1 MQTGRRFAGLQ
12 YNVFSA
18 QVELFNNTKIMAVD
32 YALNLEQLYFAKTC
46 RGCHMLKRFT
56 LVQRII
62 AGYTLLIAIFAFVG
76 LSARQSLSDV
86 AANTQSAYQNVVP
99 LVSLSRYLPVQFYG
113 VMDEVTRIVFIETE
127 VTEDDKQKAA
137 EAAGAVQQH
146 FNELAS
152 QAELVGNQ
160 FNQDIDAI
168 GSIVETVD
176 TAVMNLV
183 NLAEQVKRADADR
196 NVYLDSFINEWNRSL
211 DLVETLQNTDDR
223 ALARFYR
230 RFSGTIE
237 PTMTIV
243 EELFETT
250 DIDAA
255 QEKVGTL
262 RDIRA
267 AVDPII
273 EQVEARQGTT
283 RPMIEARQKLDSL
296 LDEQAS
302 LSRFHIEWVV
312 TNKQLLG
319 AIGIWQESVDQSRA
333 LVDQMIERVAQ
344 FAAVQ
349 QQDSSTTRDRANTSL
364 TIGMLVSLL
373 AAIAIGFSVYLS
385 ISGPLKTLVTAL
397 TKVSNGDL
405 RDQLPASGRDEL
417 SQISKMV
424 NVLINKLAAVI
435 TELDGSATQLVDS
448 AKDTT
453 KRSNQAMQQAQEQ
466 SSQSQS
472 IATAINELESS
483 VADVAG
489 SIEEVKDDFVAIKVS
504 TSEGAKLVSTVENT
518 VAELRNKIEQT
529 RAVVDQLAENSSE
542 VTKVL
547 DVIES
552 IAEQTNLLALNAA
565 IEAAR
570 AGEAG
575 RGFAVVA
582 DEVRSLADQT
592 RVSAASIQKMVQEF
606 AQVSGNAA
614 ASMGN
619 ATDSVT
625 STIELSTQLAE
636 SINTI
641 DASMMS
647 VQDKTLQIAAAAEEQ
662 TLVAAEISQNV
673 VRVAELS
680 DASLAIAVN
689 NEKSAA
695 NAARLANEQLAQLK
709 WFKIS

>member
-1 MQTGRRFAGLQ
+1 
-12 YNVFSA
+12 
-18 QVELFNNTKIMAVD
+18 
-32 YALNLEQLYFAKTC
+32 
-46 RGCHMLKRFT
+46 MLKRFT